1 LHRLL
6 YKGIVAAALAEDLGS
21 GDRTTDSVLLDET
34 GKAEIIAREEGIVA
48 GLAVAREVFAQ
59 IDGRIQFKALLR
71 DGERLRQDDRLVL
84 LHGPLAGILTGERV
98 ALNFL
103 QHMSGVA
110 SATSR
115 AVESIR
121 GTAARIVDTRKTTPG
136 LRILEKYAVRI
147 GGGENHRFNLSDM
160 VLIKDNHIRCAGSIT
175 EAVAR
180 VRRRCG
186 FTVKIE
192 VETTTLQEVHEA
204 LMSGVEGIMLDNMTP
219 EIMREAVRLID
230 GRALVEASG
239 GITPDRIKDVAAT
252 GVDLLSLGYLT
263 HSVRSLDLS
272 LEVI

>member
-1 LHRLL
+1 
-6 YKGIVAAALAEDLGS
+6 V
-21 GDRTTDSVLLDET
+21 
-34 GKAEIIAREEGIVA
+34 EITAREEGVVA
-48 GLAVAREVFAQ
+48 GLAVAQEVFAQ
-59 IDGRIQFKALLR
+59 VDVRIRFEAALR
-71 DGERLRQDDRLVL
+71 EGARLRPADRLVL

-103 QHMSGVA
+103 QRMSGVA
-110 SATSR
+110 TATCR

-121 GTAARIVDTRKTTPG
+121 GTGARIVDTRKTTPG
-136 LRILEKYAVRI
+136 LRVLEKYAVRT
-147 GGGENHRFNLSDM
+147 GGGENHRHSLSDM
-160 VLIKDNHIRCAGSIT
+160 VLIKDNHIRAAGSIT

-192 VETTTLQEVHEA
+192 VETTTLPEVQEA
-204 LMSGVEGIMLDNMTP
+204 LTSAAEIIMLDNMTL
-219 EIMREAVRLID
+219 EMMREAVRLIG

-239 GITPDRIKDVAAT
+239 GITPERLRDVAAT

-272 LEVI
+272 LNVL

>member
-1 LHRLL
+1 MHRLL